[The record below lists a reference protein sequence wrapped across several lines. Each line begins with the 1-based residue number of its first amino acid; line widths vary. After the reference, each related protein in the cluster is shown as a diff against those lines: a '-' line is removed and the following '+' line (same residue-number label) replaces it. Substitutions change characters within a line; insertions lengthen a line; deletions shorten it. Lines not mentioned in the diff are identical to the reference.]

1 MTEQYVGEGK
11 QITMHFE
18 LALEDG
24 KIIDS
29 TFDGEPGTFV
39 FGDDTLPEGFES
51 LIRGLKA
58 GEQNAWLVPPEK
70 AFGQRNP
77 NNMQTFS
84 RADFES
90 LSTAVLAEAPEDAV
104 IGDKASS
111 DSEISDSEQNI
122 LEPGMVL
129 SFADAARHE
138 LPGVVSE
145 VSEDKVVIDFNHP
158 LAGQSLR
165 FRVDIITVT
174 AVD

>member
-24 KIIDS
+24 EIIDS
-29 TFDGEPGTFV
+29 TFDGQPGTFV

-90 LSTAVLAEAPEDAV
+90 LSTAVLAEAPDDTAA
-104 IGDKASS
+104 DNNA
-111 DSEISDSEQNI
+111 ISDSEQNI
-122 LEPGMVL
+122 LQPGMVL
-129 SFADAARHE
+129 SFADAARQE

-145 VSEDKVVIDFNHP
+145 VGEDKVVIDFNHP

-174 AVD
+174 ALD